1 MHDEEYLINDWH
13 TANDL
18 VARKIWQKVSRKRLF
33 QG

>member
-1 MHDEEYLINDWH
+1 MRDEKYLINDWH

-18 VARKIWQKVSRKRLF
+18 VARKIRPKVSGERLF